1 MKWPASIVLIR
12 HGESAYN
19 ELKIK
24 KDTDPEYVEFKT
36 ALRSDPYAAHTRAM
50 AEELFAR
57 YPTPYS
63 DSQMP
68 LTEMGGQ
75 QARLTGEALSRQ
87 IDAPDVI
94 FVSPYLRTQQ
104 TLSSMTQA
112 WGKLERAKIVV
123 EDRIR
128 EKEHGLA
135 TLYGDWRF
143 FYAFHPEQRR
153 LNRLMGEYWYQYP
166 QGESVSHVRD
176 RIRSVTATLIR
187 EYAGQHVM
195 FVTHHLTIL
204 SIRANFER
212 LSPEEFQRLDR
223 EEKPINCGVT
233 LYRCDPSAGI
243 SGRLKLDYYN
253 RRLYDV

>member
-19 ELKIK
+19 ELKLK
-24 KDTDPEYVEFKT
+24 KDADPEYVEFKT
-36 ALRSDPYAAHTRAM
+36 ALRNEPYAERTRAM
-50 AEELFAR
+50 AERLFAR

-68 LTEMGGQ
+68 LTEMGVR
-75 QARLTGEALSRQ
+75 QARLTGEALSTQ
-87 IDAPDVI
+87 IAAPEVI

-104 TLSSMTQA
+104 TLTCMMQA
-112 WGKLERAKIVV
+112 FSALGRAKIVV

-166 QGESVSHVRD
+166 QGESVSQVRD
-176 RIRSVTATLIR
+176 RIRSVTTTMIR
-187 EYAGQHVM
+187 EYAGANVM

-233 LYRCDPSAGI
+233 LYRCDEAAGPA
-243 SGRLKLDYYN
+243 GRLRLVYYN
-253 RRLYDV
+253 RRLYEP